1 MFDIYFYEAFEEEA
15 ETIKQYL
22 PPEIKAGFS
31 WKTVQETGHT
41 TPPAKLISMRTQSQI
56 PTGWAVKLSGLLSRS
71 TGYDH
76 VQRYRQSVG
85 IELPAGYLPLYCN
98 RSVAEQAMLLW
109 MSLLRKFP
117 RQLQQ
122 FANFHRDGLTG
133 FETEHKTLLVV
144 GVGNIGSEVVKIG
157 LGLGMKVLGVDL
169 VEKYDFVHYTTIEKG
184 LPQADIIVCAM
195 NLTEQNVS
203 YFDYRRLKQ
212 AKKGIVFVNIARGEM
227 SPAQDLLR
235 LIDEQHL
242 GGVGLDVYNRE
253 SLLAVAL
260 RTGQTSNDP
269 EVAATLELAN
279 RPNVILTPHNAFN
292 TAEAVQ
298 RKAEQSVRQ
307 TEHFLQTGSFIWP
320 VP

>member
-1 MFDIYFYEAFEEEA
+1 MFDIYFYEAFAEEA
-15 ETIKQYL
+15 ETIKKYL
-22 PPEIKAGFS
+22 PKKIKAGFT

-41 TPPAKLISMRTQSQI
+41 TPPTRLISVRTQSQI
-56 PTGWAVKLSGLLSRS
+56 PPAWAAKLSGLLSRS

-76 VQRYRQSVG
+76 VLRYRQVAG
-85 IELPAGYLPLYCN
+85 VEVPAGYLPLYCN

-109 MSLLRKFP
+109 MSLLRKLP
-117 RQLQQ
+117 SQLKQ
-122 FANFHRDGLTG
+122 FGNFQRDGLTG
-133 FETEHKTLLVV
+133 FEAEHKTLLVV

-157 LGLGMKVLGVDL
+157 QGLGMKVLGVDL
-169 VEKYDFVHYTTIEKG
+169 VEKHDFVHYTTIEKG

-203 YFDYRRLKQ
+203 YFDYQRLKQ
-212 AKKGIVFVNIARGEM
+212 AKKGVVFVNIARGEM

-235 LIDEQHL
+235 LLDEHYL

-260 RTGQTSNDP
+260 RSGQKSNDP

-279 RPNVILTPHNAFN
+279 RSNVILTPHNAFN

-307 TEHFLQTGSFIWP
+307 TEHFLQTGSFLWP